1 MGTLSG
7 RFGWDDWSETG
18 KEIDFSISFANLSQ
32 LPKHLIE
39 LADYASG
46 AFDTFIDE
54 EFKELK
60 ANLLLR
66 LQIAEEILKLTFADV
81 VAPHDPNDKNG
92 PAGYGDVGYVSA
104 NAPMP
109 YTIDFENV
117 STATA
122 PAQIVTITDQLS
134 SNLDWRTF
142 QLGQIAFGSQV
153 ITVPAG
159 RSFFETTID
168 LRPDGEDLLVQID
181 AGIDPTTGIVHWTFA
196 SIDPDTGLAPTAA
209 GAGFLPPDDAN
220 HDGEGYVTYTV
231 KPLASSPTGT
241 VITNQATVTF
251 DEQPPLE
258 TDTTSNVIDSVPPTS
273 AVVPLPATETNAD
286 FTVSWSGQDDPGGS
300 GLATYTIYVSIDG
313 APPSPWLSDTT
324 DTSDTYDGTPG
335 NTYAFFSQAT
345 DNVGNVEPMH
355 ATADTQTTVPGITR
369 PAAPTNL
376 VISPNTGSTL
386 GFTNTGAIT
395 LSGTVAQG
403 VASVDVFDATANTD
417 LGLATLNGTSF
428 SEALNLSAGMHQL
441 QVTAY
446 DSSHNASSPSTFTV
460 DVITT
465 PPAAPTSLAI
475 SPNSGTTAGFT
486 NTGAVTLTGS
496 LNESNLSVDV
506 YDATAGVDL
515 GAATVNG
522 TGFSLPLNLA
532 AGTHQLQVTAT
543 DLAGNQSP
551 AGSFTMDVITTPP
564 AAPTNLAITPNTGT
578 TPGLTDT
585 GSVTL
590 SGSLSESNLS
600 VDVYDATTSTD
611 LGAATVNGTTFSL
624 PLNLSPGTHQLDV
637 TATDL
642 AGNMSAAGSFTVVVD
657 QTSPT
662 VSSLATVPGP
672 RSTPVATEDV
682 TFSKPINPATLSA
695 NDVTLTL
702 NGGSNLITADV
713 TIAFVS
719 GNTYQINGLAALT
732 AAPGTYT
739 LTVNAAG
746 ISDLAGNAGLGSLAT
761 TWVFNASIPASPTNL
776 AISPDTGASST
787 DGITDTGSLTLTGS
801 LGAAGLK
808 VDVFDAT
815 ANTELGD
822 ATVTGTTF
830 SLPIQLAAGTHQ
842 LLVTATDSSN
852 NSSPPS
858 TFTVDVITTPP
869 AAPTNLA
876 ISPNTGTTAGLT
888 DTGAV
893 TLTGAL
899 AATNLAVDVFDA
911 TANVDLGDAT
921 VAGTTFSLA
930 INLAAGTHQLEVTAT
945 DLAGNVSSPAPFTV
959 VVDQT
964 PPTATLAAVTSPR
977 NTAVATEDIT
987 FSKPVNAATL
997 NDNDLTLTLDGG
1009 SNLITSA
1016 VSITLVSGNTYQING
1031 LGSLT
1036 AADGTYALAV
1046 NPSAIA
1052 DLAGNPGTGTAAVS
1066 WVMDTVPP
1074 TLSLAPISVPRT
1086 TPVATEDITFSKP
1099 INPATL
1105 NSNDFTLTFN
1115 GGPNLITAAVTI
1127 SPVSGNIYQINGL
1140 APLTATPGTYTLT
1153 VNATD
1158 ISDLAGN
1165 AGVGSLSTSWV
1176 VSSNAPAS
1184 PTNLAISPNT
1194 GVSPGLTDTGS
1205 VTLTGSLAATG
1216 LAVDVFDA
1224 TANVDLGAATVTG
1237 TTFSL
1242 ALSLAAG
1249 THQLRVT
1256 ATDLAGNVSSPA
1268 LFTVVV
1274 DQTPPTATLAAV
1286 TSPRNT
1292 AVAT

>member
-1 MGTLSG
+1 M
-7 RFGWDDWSETG
+7 
-18 KEIDFSISFANLSQ
+18 
-32 LPKHLIE
+32 
-39 LADYASG
+39 
-46 AFDTFIDE
+46 
-54 EFKELK
+54 
-60 ANLLLR
+60 
-66 LQIAEEILKLTFADV
+66 V
-81 VAPHDPNDKNG
+81 
-92 PAGYGDVGYVSA
+92 
-104 NAPMP
+104 
-109 YTIDFENV
+109 
-117 STATA
+117 
-122 PAQIVTITDQLS
+122 
-134 SNLDWRTF
+134 
-142 QLGQIAFGSQV
+142 
-153 ITVPAG
+153 
-159 RSFFETTID
+159 
-168 LRPDGEDLLVQID
+168 
-181 AGIDPTTGIVHWTFA
+181 
-196 SIDPDTGLAPTAA
+196 
-209 GAGFLPPDDAN
+209 
-220 HDGEGYVTYTV
+220 
-231 KPLASSPTGT
+231 
-241 VITNQATVTF
+241 
-251 DEQPPLE
+251 
-258 TDTTSNVIDSVPPTS
+258 
-273 AVVPLPATETNAD
+273 
-286 FTVSWSGQDDPGGS
+286 
-300 GLATYTIYVSIDG
+300 
-313 APPSPWLSDTT
+313 
-324 DTSDTYDGTPG
+324 
-335 NTYAFFSQAT
+335 
-345 DNVGNVEPMH
+345 
-355 ATADTQTTVPGITR
+355 
-369 PAAPTNL
+369 
-376 VISPNTGSTL
+376 
-386 GFTNTGAIT
+386 
-395 LSGTVAQG
+395 
-403 VASVDVFDATANTD
+403 
-417 LGLATLNGTSF
+417 
-428 SEALNLSAGMHQL
+428 
-441 QVTAY
+441 
-446 DSSHNASSPSTFTV
+446 
-460 DVITT
+460 
-465 PPAAPTSLAI
+465 
-475 SPNSGTTAGFT
+475 
-486 NTGAVTLTGS
+486 
-496 LNESNLSVDV
+496 
-506 YDATAGVDL
+506 VDL
-515 GAATVNG
+515 
-522 TGFSLPLNLA
+522 
-532 AGTHQLQVTAT
+532 
-543 DLAGNQSP
+543 
-551 AGSFTMDVITTPP
+551 
-564 AAPTNLAITPNTGT
+564 
-578 TPGLTDT
+578 
-585 GSVTL
+585 
-590 SGSLSESNLS
+590 
-600 VDVYDATTSTD
+600 
-611 LGAATVNGTTFSL
+611 
-624 PLNLSPGTHQLDV
+624 
-637 TATDL
+637 
-642 AGNMSAAGSFTVVVD
+642 
-657 QTSPT
+657 TSPT

-732 AAPGTYT
+732 AAPARIRSPST
-739 LTVNAAG
+739 LRKSATWPAMPA
-746 ISDLAGNAGLGSLAT
+746 SGSLST

-776 AISPDTGASST
+776 AISPDTGNSAT
-787 DGITDTGSLTLTGS
+787 DGITDTGTLTLTGS
-801 LGAAGLK
+801 LSTAGLT

-815 ANTELGD
+815 ANTDLGD

-842 LLVTATDSSN
+842 LLVTDTDSSN

-869 AAPTNLA
+869 AAPASLA

-888 DTGAV
+888 DTGEV

-899 AATNLAVDVFDA
+899 AATGLAVDVFDA
-911 TANVDLGDAT
+911 TANVDLGAAT
-921 VAGTTFSLA
+921 VTGTTFSLA
-930 INLAAGTHQLEVTAT
+930 LNLAAGTHQLRVTAT
-945 DLAGNVSSPAPFTV
+945 DLAGNVSSPALFTV

-977 NTAVATEDIT
+977 NTAVATEEVN
-987 FSKPVNAATL
+987 FSEPINPATL

-1016 VSITLVSGNTYQING
+1016 VSITPVSGNTYQING

-1052 DLAGNPGTGTAAVS
+1052 NLAGNPGTGPASVS

-1140 APLTATPGTYTLT
+1140 APLTATHGTYTLT

-1242 ALSLAAG
+1242 ALSLVAG
-1249 THQLRVT
+1249 THQLRVM

-1292 AVAT
+1292 AVATEEVNFSEPINPATLTWQVLSLTLNGGPNLITSSNITITPVAGSTYDVNGLAGLTTAEGTYSLTVNAAGIADSYGNPGSGTLSTSWLMDTTPPTSTVGSLPVQTTSTSFLVSASGTDPNGSNGSTPSGIASFTLYVSEDGGAFTPFATVTPANPSALFTGQPGHNYGFYSIATDNAGNVQPTPLEAQATTEVVSAVDTTTSLQSSEDPSKLGDPVTFTATVSPDQTTNGTPTGSVQFSIDGATVGNPVPLDANGLATLTTSSLAVGSHTVAASYVNADGNFNDSSTTLAGGQIVTTADTTVSVGSSAMTSVFGQSVTFTVNVSAVTAGLPTPTGTVELFDGATELGTASLNGGGATYSTVGLAVGSHAITAQYLGDGNFSGSTSPVVSQTVGQAGTTTSVAASPSSSVYG